1 MKDYLDEM
9 YSSDAGRQ
17 EIIYRYAAR
26 KALEDIK
33 AGVTLDSNLIYQ
45 LNSHPIMSFCLA
57 EITEEDK
64 EMLKR
69 IASIKP
75 GIIRLRQ
82 FALKMLRK
90 FKDHSD
96 VKVLLMELWKSEDDY
111 DIKVEVLWILLGYD
125 DLKQE
130 LLTDIRSHFDSSD
143 WDKWLPLIVEKLG
156 GNNKEKGQV
165 KELIDKYLK

>member
-9 YSSDAGRQ
+9 YASDAGRQ

-26 KALEDIK
+26 KAIEDIK
-33 AGVTLDSNLIYQ
+33 AGIPLDDNLLYQ
-45 LNSHPIMSFCLA
+45 LNSHPIMTLCLA
-57 EITEEDK
+57 EITGEDK
-64 EMLKR
+64 EILKG
-69 IASIKP
+69 IASAKP
-75 GIIRLRQ
+75 GSIRLRQ

-90 FKDHSD
+90 FRDHQD
-96 VKVLLMELWKSEDDY
+96 VKALLIKLWKSEDDY

-130 LLTDIRSHFDSSD
+130 LLTDIRSHFNSSD

-156 GNNKEKGQV
+156 GNSKEKGQI